1 MINTEKKSRKQVL
14 LLEIEELQ
22 QNIASLR
29 DEYGKLVQEKADLL
43 GRKIIELNNLNNED

>member
-1 MINTEKKSRKQVL
+1 MDKVIKQTLKKNL
-14 LLEIEELQ
+14 LQEIEKLQ